1 VIGSTCEEV
10 RPILAEVALGV
21 AEGRERAVALS
32 HVDQCFSCRTELS
45 ELSEIADNIAG
56 LTPEADPPAG
66 FESRVVTALRSRHV
80 LRSEGEPADL
90 SLPQAP
96 VRAIRRSPFT
106 VIAAIAAA
114 LVVVAGLGGW
124 LVGRAFPAHN
134 TNRQASARAATPA
147 SGVLRAGAKQ
157 VGEAVL
163 SGGDSLWISVAVTDL
178 DAPVVT
184 CRVSQAGSS
193 PWTVGGFPLSSGYG
207 YWAAPI
213 PSSAGISWDK
223 PTVVE
228 LVGRTG
234 SVLASASVTP
244 T

>member
-1 VIGSTCEEV
+1 MDSTCEDI

-21 AEGRERAVALS
+21 AEGRERAIALA

-45 ELSEIADNIAG
+45 ELSGIADNIAG

-66 FESRVVTALRSRHV
+66 FESRVVAALGNMTVPRSAD
-80 LRSEGEPADL
+80 EPADRGARHR
-90 SLPQAP
+90 PA
-96 VRAIRRSPFT
+96 RAIRRSPLASL
-106 VIAAIAAA
+106 AAIAAT
-114 LVVVAGLGGW
+114 LVVVGGLGGW

-134 TNRQASARAATPA
+134 TNRPASTATAAPA

-163 SGGDSLWISVAVTDL
+163 SGGAAPWISVAVTDL
-178 DAPVVT
+178 DVPAVI
-184 CRVSQAGSS
+184 CKLSQAGSS

-213 PSSAGISWDK
+213 PPSAGISWDK

-228 LVGRTG
+228 LLGRTG
-234 SVLASASVTP
+234 SVLASAAVTP
-244 T
+244 A